1 MVRSTKPDSAT
12 KAEEPADK
20 SNNTSS
26 SLNNNSDY
34 SVYPSGYEEQTL
46 RRRFARPGLSPR
58 YAGEAGSPRFAPSE
72 TGSPRFASGETPARS
87 VSPQGLGYPSS
98 EGRYAQGG
106 PVPVRRM
113 SSGVRQVFR
122 PRPPVSYVRQ
132 TTMPTDP
139 AGGFG
144 GVVDGRVI
152 PDAGLPT
159 ELVQGILDIEPDG
172 HGTLRPRYSSSEK
185 DVYVSTSQ
193 VRRFNLRVGDLVGG
207 QARAPKENERLWG
220 LLKVETV
227 NEQPAEESAVRRS
240 FETLTSIHPN
250 VAWKL
255 EHGKEPYSCR
265 LIDLF
270 CPIGRGQRG
279 LIVSPPKAGKT
290 WLLRDI
296 AQGIMANYPE
306 TKLMM
311 VLIGERPE
319 EVTEFTR
326 TVKGEVVASN
336 FDDQPDLQ
344 VKIAMLALERAKR
357 LVEMGKDVII
367 LLDSITRFARALNMA
382 TRNSGRTMSGGYD
395 PAALFPAKRFLGA
408 ARNLEEGG
416 SLTIMG
422 TTLVETGSRMDDL
435 IYEEFK
441 GTGNMELHL
450 TRKLAE
456 KRIFPSIDLLR
467 SGTRQEELLYSES
480 DYEKVTRLHR
490 IVSTLDDDE
499 RTELVLSQL
508 SKTNNNEEFLEN
520 IAKSK

>member
-1 MVRSTKPDSAT
+1 MGTTTKSSSVARSEKLAKPVAVTPRST
-12 KAEEPADK
+12 
-20 SNNTSS
+20 TS
-26 SLNNNSDY
+26 SDY
-34 SVYPSGYEEQTL
+34 STYPSGYEEQTL
-46 RRRFARPGLSPR
+46 RRRFVRSPHSLSGASF
-58 YAGEAGSPRFAPSE
+58 AGEAG
-72 TGSPRFASGETPARS
+72 
-87 VSPQGLGYPSS
+87 
-98 EGRYAQGG
+98 
-106 PVPVRRM
+106 PVRRAPVT
-113 SSGVRQVFR
+113 GPRPVFR
-122 PRPPVSYVRQ
+122 PRPAPVYPVTSSPTGPAINRPGTGQ
-132 TTMPTDP
+132 TD
-139 AGGFG
+139 GFG
-144 GVVDGRVI
+144 GVVDGRVL

-159 ELVQGILDIEPDG
+159 ELVQGILEVEADG
-172 HGTLRPRYSSSEK
+172 HGTLRPRYTPSEK

-193 VRRFNLRVGDLVGG
+193 VRRFNLRPGDLVGG

-227 NEQPAEESAVRRS
+227 NDQPAEESAVRRS
-240 FETLTSIHPN
+240 FESLTSIHPN
-250 VAWKL
+250 ARWKL
-255 EHGKEPYSCR
+255 EFAKEPYSCR

-306 TKLMM
+306 AKLMM

-326 TVKGEVVASN
+326 TVKGDVVASN
-336 FDDQPDLQ
+336 FDDVPELQ

-357 LVEMGKDVII
+357 LVESGKDVVI

-382 TRNSGRTMSGGYD
+382 TRNSGRTLSGGYD

-416 SLTIMG
+416 SLTIIG

-456 KRIFPSIDLLR
+456 KRIFPAIDLLK
-467 SGTRQEELLYSES
+467 SGTRQEELLYSNIE
-480 DYEKVTRLHR
+480 YEKVNRLHR
-490 IVSTLDDDE
+490 IIATLDDDE

-508 SKTNNNEEFLEN
+508 SKTKDNEEFLEN
-520 IAKSK
+520 ITKSK